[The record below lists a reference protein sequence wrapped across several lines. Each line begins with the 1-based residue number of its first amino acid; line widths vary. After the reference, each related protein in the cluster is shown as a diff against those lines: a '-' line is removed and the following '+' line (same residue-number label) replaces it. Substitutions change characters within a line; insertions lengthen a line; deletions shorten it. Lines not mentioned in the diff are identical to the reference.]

1 MPRFFY
7 IACDGIYGGLHGM
20 CDYGVIDAFNEDDA
34 RNEAIN
40 ISLAV
45 INSFSNI
52 YEDLENDVRERME
65 SEDDFDELYEEACYE
80 DVEYDLWRIDESK
93 AENFSTME
101 LDRMSY
107 SMGEDEFVKRFCII
121 EPIA

>member
-7 IACDGIYGGLHGM
+7 FACEGIYGGLHGVYN
-20 CDYGVIDAFNEDDA
+20 YGVIDAYNEDDV

-40 ISLAV
+40 ASLEI
-45 INSFSNI
+45 INSYSSI
-52 YEDLENDVRERME
+52 CESLKSDVEYRME
-65 SEDDFDELYEEACYE
+65 PGDNFDELYEEACYE
-80 DVEYDLWRIDESK
+80 DVVYGLWRIDENK
-93 AENFSTME
+93 AKNFSTEE
-101 LDRMSY
+101 LNRMSC

>member
-20 CDYGVIDAFNEDDA
+20 YDYGVIDAFNEDDA

-40 ISLAV
+40 ASLAV

-52 YEDLENDVRERME
+52 YEDLKSDVRERME
-65 SEDDFDELYEEACYE
+65 PEDDFDELYEEACYE
-80 DVEYDLWRIDESK
+80 DVEYGLWYIDESK